1 MKRINILDYKGH
13 MGKLIDV
20 QDAVSY
26 SENHHPLSINIYYD
40 TLLLHHKDLLNKK
53 DKYFIICR
61 KGHKSKKAVS
71 ILEYYGYDVTQV
83 YYEWKLLN
91 FVL

>member
-1 MKRINILDYKGH
+1 MKRIIVSDYKGN

-20 QDAVSY
+20 QDTLSY
-26 SENHHPLSINIYYD
+26 KESHHPLSVNIYFD
-40 TLLLHHKDLLNKK
+40 TLLLHHKELLNKN

-83 YYEWKLLN
+83 YYDEK
-91 FVL
+91 

>member
-1 MKRINILDYKGH
+1 MKRISVKDYKGY

-20 QDAVSY
+20 RDPISY
-26 SENHHPLSINIYYD
+26 KEDHHPLSVNIYYD
-40 TLLLHHKDLLNKK
+40 TLILNHKDLLNKN
-53 DKYFIICR
+53 DSYYIICR

-83 YYEWKLLN
+83 YYEWK
-91 FVL
+91 FF

>member
-1 MKRINILDYKGH
+1 MKRIKVSDYKSY

-26 SENHHPLSINIYYD
+26 KENHHPLSVNIYFD
-40 TLLLHHKDLLNKK
+40 TLLLHHKELLSKNE
-53 DKYFIICR
+53 KYYIICG

-83 YYEWKLLN
+83 YYE
-91 FVL
+91 

>member
-1 MKRINILDYKGH
+1 MKRMSINDYKSY

-20 QDAVSY
+20 RDTTSY
-26 SENHHPLSINIYYD
+26 KEEHHPLSINIYYD
-40 TLLLHHKDLLNKK
+40 TLIMHHKELLNKN

-83 YYEWKLLN
+83 YYE
-91 FVL
+91 

>member
-1 MKRINILDYKGH
+1 MKRISVKDYKSN

-20 QDAVSY
+20 QNPTSFL
-26 SENHHPLSINIYYD
+26 EQHHPNSINIYYD
-40 TLLLHHKDLLNKK
+40 TLLLHHKELLNKN
-53 DKYFIICR
+53 DKYYIICR

-83 YYEWKLLN
+83 YYE
-91 FVL
+91 

>member
-1 MKRINILDYKGH
+1 MVLYMKRMSINDYKSY

-20 QDAVSY
+20 RDTTSY
-26 SENHHPLSINIYYD
+26 KEEHHPLSINIYYD
-40 TLLLHHKDLLNKK
+40 TLIMHHKELLNKN

-83 YYEWKLLN
+83 YYE
-91 FVL
+91 